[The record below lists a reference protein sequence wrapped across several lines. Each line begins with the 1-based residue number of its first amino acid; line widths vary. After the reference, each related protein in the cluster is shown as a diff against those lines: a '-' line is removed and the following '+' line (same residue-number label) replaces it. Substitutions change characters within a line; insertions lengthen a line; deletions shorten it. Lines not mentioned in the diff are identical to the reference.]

1 MEDYDDSDQGY
12 DEEFEDDST
21 SSRQP
26 FEVKI
31 QSSNYNMLQSPF
43 DITKLPGVSFDGKLM
58 YCEPL
63 KSMYDPESKLL
74 YLNQS
79 IYDRLRKLS
88 PDLSR
93 RCSIEEIQKAL
104 NIESADKSKEYQ
116 IPHKIIILGDQ
127 KIDYPDFDAI
137 DRMSKDAQSDNACK

>member
-1 MEDYDDSDQGY
+1 
-12 DEEFEDDST
+12 
-21 SSRQP
+21 
-26 FEVKI
+26 
-31 QSSNYNMLQSPF
+31 
-43 DITKLPGVSFDGKLM
+43 
-58 YCEPL
+58 
-63 KSMYDPESKLL
+63 MYDPESKLL
-74 YLNQS
+74 YLNQN

-104 NIESADKSKEYQ
+104 NIEPTDKSKEYQ

>member
-74 YLNQS
+74 YLNQN

-88 PDLSR
+88 PDLPR

-104 NIESADKSKEYQ
+104 NIESTDKSKKYQ

-127 KIDYPDFDAI
+127 KIDYPDFDVI